1 MADHAT
7 TTATQLQ
14 LPVQVIGSDLGGRQF
29 IEDAQTLTVHR
40 EGATILLTNKLGPDC
55 EVIVHNLETNEEAL
69 ARVVGQIRRE
79 GEGHV
84 YAIAFI
90 DHSIDLWRAP
100 LPRAAPPKELI
111 LECSRCHTVR
121 EQALSEIEMEV
132 FSVRRD
138 LTRNCKVCKS
148 STVWKETTRKPTEKP
163 EQPVPQAKPVPQKA
177 APRTEERRK
186 NRRTPLR
193 MPACVRCSA
202 QDEIVSC
209 EDISRGGFRFISRK
223 QYPKGTYI
231 EAAVPYTE
239 SGNNIFSKGN
249 IIFSSKTPDGRFRHG
264 VAYLK

>member
-1 MADHAT
+1 M
-7 TTATQLQ
+7 TATKLQ

-29 IEDAQTLTVHR
+29 IEDAHTLTVHR

-69 ARVVGQIRRE
+69 ARVVGQLRKE
-79 GEGHV
+79 DEGHV
-84 YAIAFI
+84 YAIAFL
-90 DHSIDLWRAP
+90 DHTLDLWHAS
-100 LPRAAPPKELI
+100 LPPAAPPRKMI

-121 EQALSEIEMEV
+121 EQSLSEIEMEV

-138 LTRNCKVCKS
+138 LTRNCAACKS
-148 STVWKETTRKPTEKP
+148 STVWKETTHKPAEKT
-163 EQPVPQAKPVPQKA
+163 EQPPPQANQVSQTSTA
-177 APRTEERRK
+177 RTKERRK

-193 MPACVRCSA
+193 TPACVRCSS
-202 QDEIVSC
+202 QDEIVTC

-231 EAAVPYTE
+231 EAAVPFTE
-239 SGNNIFSKGN
+239 SGNNIFSKAS
-249 IIFSSKTPDGRFRHG
+249 IIYSSKTPDGRFRHG